1 MFALNCS
8 GCHGTT
14 VAFSGSESDLRQ
26 IISQGGQHLEMPAW
40 REKLNASQLDTLAN
54 YVVDPAAVPNG
65 KNLFSQYCAV
75 CHGDRVP
82 VATDVAT
89 ARETIAN
96 GGAHKTMPVWGNVLT
111 AEQLNAL
118 VKYTLD
124 AAKGT
129 PLQLGQNLF
138 AQNCAVCHGDFGEGG
153 PNPSR
158 PTEIIVPIGTAE
170 FLKTRDDATLRSII
184 AQGQPNFGMSP
195 FESTYGGPLSS
206 DEVDAIVA
214 FIRSWEAKPPVE
226 LPPEVAAARV
236 SLDAADVFNQLCTQ
250 CHGDKGQG
258 GIGLALNGPG
268 FQIGNTDQQIF
279 NTIDK
284 GHPATPMI
292 AWGAV
297 LTPEQ
302 IQGLVAY
309 IRQLKTAEPGVTP
322 TPTGSTPSGTTRTYT
337 VDVKPILTSKCTV
350 CHGQLGGWDA
360 TSYDSVMKTGDHGPV
375 VKPGDASGSLLAQ
388 KLLGTQTV
396 GNIMPPGGKLSDAD
410 IHIILDWIAGGAPEK

>member
-1 MFALNCS
+1 
-8 GCHGTT
+8 
-14 VAFSGSESDLRQ
+14 
-26 IISQGGQHLEMPAW
+26 
-40 REKLNASQLDTLAN
+40 
-54 YVVDPAAVPNG
+54 
-65 KNLFSQYCAV
+65 
-75 CHGDRVP
+75 
-82 VATDVAT
+82 
-89 ARETIAN
+89 
-96 GGAHKTMPVWGNVLT
+96 MPVWGNVLT
-111 AEQLNAL
+111 AEQLDAL

-158 PTEIIVPIGTAE
+158 PSEIIVPIGTAE

-184 AQGQPNFGMSP
+184 SQGQPNFGMSP
-195 FESTYGGPLSS
+195 FESTNGGPLSA

-236 SLDAADVFNQLCTQ
+236 SLDASDVFGQLCAQ

-258 GIGLALNGPG
+258 GIGPALNGPG
-268 FQIGNTDQQIF
+268 FQTENTDQQIF

-309 IRQLKTAEPGVTP
+309 IRQLKSAEPGVTP
-322 TPTGSTPSGTTRTYT
+322 TPTGPTPSGTARTFT
-337 VDVKPILTSKCTV
+337 ADVKPILDAKCTV
-350 CHGQLGGWDA
+350 CHGKLGGWDA

-375 VKPGDASGSLLAQ
+375 VKPGDASGSLLMQ

-396 GNIMPPGGKLSDAD
+396 GNVMPPGGKSIGRRHPDHSGLDCRWCAGKVDRRGGCAGAIASNRHFVRRQGYSSARSFRLRSNALPR
-410 IHIILDWIAGGAPEK
+410 IIVTPSPSHLVGLLLPQLKLYRRLLNRRFQAKRQLKRRQRQCG

>member
-1 MFALNCS
+1 L
-8 GCHGTT
+8 T
-14 VAFSGSESDLRQ
+14 SE
-26 IISQGGQHLEMPAW
+26 
-40 REKLNASQLDTLAN
+40 QLD
-54 YVVDPAAVPNG
+54 
-65 KNLFSQYCAV
+65 
-75 CHGDRVP
+75 
-82 VATDVAT
+82 
-89 ARETIAN
+89 
-96 GGAHKTMPVWGNVLT
+96 
-111 AEQLNAL
+111 AL

-124 AAKGT
+124 AARGT
-129 PLQLGQNLF
+129 PLQLGQTLY

-184 AQGQPNFGMSP
+184 SQGQPNFGMSP
-195 FESTYGGPLSS
+195 FESAYGGPLSA

-258 GIGLALNGPG
+258 GIGPALNGSG

-279 NTIDK
+279 NTIDR

-309 IRQLKTAEPGVTP
+309 IRQLKIAEPSGTP
-322 TPTGSTPSGTTRTYT
+322 TPAGSTASGTARTFT
-337 VDVKPILTSKCTV
+337 ADVKPIFDAKCTV
-350 CHGQLGGWDA
+350 CHGKLGGWDA

-375 VKPGDASGSLLAQ
+375 VKPGNASGSLLIE

-396 GNIMPPGGKLSDAD
+396 GNVMPPGGKLSDAD
-410 IHIILDWIAGGAPEK
+410 IQIIQDWISGGAPEK